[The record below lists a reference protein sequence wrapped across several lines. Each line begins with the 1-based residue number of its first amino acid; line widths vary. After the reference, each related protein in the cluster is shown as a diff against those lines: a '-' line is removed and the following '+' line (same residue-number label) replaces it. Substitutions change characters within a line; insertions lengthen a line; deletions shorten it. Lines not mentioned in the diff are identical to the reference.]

1 MRSKNGLFNSGRT
14 AFMATQKRITVNTK
28 ISEEESEKLNSL
40 AERENISVSALIKLF
55 VRALIDGEITIEKG
69 ELKTCPTH
77 DEYCI
82 CESLDE
88 LYRYRELGFDQ
99 VIKCFEKHKYPDHE
113 IRRQTGMMID
123 QISNHGNFNPKRAS
137 EDWA

>member
-1 MRSKNGLFNSGRT
+1 MPSKKYVTIS
-14 AFMATQKRITVNTK
+14 TK
-28 ISEEESEKLNSL
+28 ISEAEFSELSTIAN
-40 AERENISVSALIKLF
+40 RENISISAIIKLCMQ
-55 VRALIDGEITIEKG
+55 AIINGDIELEKG

-82 CESLDE
+82 YESLDE

-113 IRRQTGMMID
+113 IRRQTGMMVD
-123 QISNHGNFNPKRAS
+123 QIMNHGNFNPKRS
-137 EDWA
+137 GEEWA